1 VHKGEECQGVEIVVT
16 DRGSVNSML
25 MGFEIAMALGKL
37 YPQKFDVTKML
48 TLVGNANAI
57 TRLKNGDA
65 PGTIVSDWDAD
76 LETFRKMREKYLI
89 YR

>member
-1 VHKGEECQGVEIVVT
+1 MT
-16 DRGSVNSML
+16 DRASVNSML
-25 MGFEIAMALGKL
+25 MGFEIATALAKL
-37 YPQKFDVTKML
+37 YPQNFEMTKML

-57 TRLKNGDA
+57 ARLKNGDA